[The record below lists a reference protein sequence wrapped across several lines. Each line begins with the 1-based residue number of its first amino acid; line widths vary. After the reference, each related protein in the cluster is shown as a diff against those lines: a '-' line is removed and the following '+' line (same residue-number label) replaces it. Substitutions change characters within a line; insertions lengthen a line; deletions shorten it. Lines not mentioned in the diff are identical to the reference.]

1 MGRFLKRAINAPILP
16 RIGSLEELKMW
27 KDPIVVEEIHLVREK
42 IAEECNYDL
51 KKIVNRLRKKEKEN
65 HERVVSK
72 IART

>member
-1 MGRFLKRAINAPILP
+1 
-16 RIGSLEELKMW
+16 MW